1 MVLCDELSKDAQ
13 VWADRGVFEHCKER
27 NGAGEN
33 IGKFL
38 FFCFFFQIFDK
49 IASLDI

>member
-33 IGKFL
+33 IGKFP
-38 FFCFFFQIFDK
+38 FFFVFFK
-49 IASLDI
+49 FLTK